1 MRLLSVLFLSIGLM
15 TVASA
20 AETKPVVATPAVT
33 KADAGKPVENDNC
46 VKKDKK
52 GKCPPPPKGNKP
64 TPKKKVE
71 TPK

>member
-1 MRLLSVLFLSIGLM
+1 MKLLSVLILSIGLLS
-15 TVASA
+15 VASA

-52 GKCPPPPKGNKP
+52 GKCPPLPKGNKP
-64 TPKKKVE
+64 TPKKKAS
-71 TPK
+71 